1 MFYYEQMLNTAL
13 SGIMTAGLMSTILTV
28 AYGILLAS
36 LLFSAYEAW
45 TKGGDV
51 RALGVA
57 GIKYLA
63 LGALFMNSGVV
74 YERVFRDI
82 LAAFNQISHTMA
94 GVGPTDVFKSWANDI
109 YVHGSLSTTFL
120 NLVAGHIPGLL
131 SALLLLIAMIVY
143 PVAYALFAVFYS
155 LYGTILFVTG
165 PLVLALMP
173 SFGLGALARRYAI
186 NVMIFGAWG
195 LIYGIFCRLAIAI
208 NVHSMAALTS
218 ANSFAGVLAGASQEI
233 LLAVAS
239 ILFSVCILLIPFLA
253 KRIVEGDLGGSML
266 TVLGA
271 ATTMAQ
277 SLMALAAGAGGG
289 AGGMQGA
296 AAGGGGGA
304 GTGSGGGVAAASSNT
319 APAGPLTSGGGAGS
333 STTAGGSRSP
343 RGPSGGGGGGRG
355 PGDYRSPNIPHAAGW
370 LGGAVAAMA
379 VQGGQKAVA
388 AGRKM
393 LAGDG
398 QTEAAPTASTRPP
411 GSESVDEWV

>member
-1 MFYYEQMLNTAL
+1 MFYYEQMFNTAL
-13 SGIMTAGLMSTILTV
+13 SGIMSAGLMSSVLTV

-57 GIKYLA
+57 GVKYLA
-63 LGALFMNSGVV
+63 LGALFMNDGAV
-74 YERVFRDI
+74 YERVFRDV
-82 LAAFNQISHTMA
+82 LGAFNQISHTMA
-94 GVGPTDVFKSWANDI
+94 GAGPTDVFKGWANDI
-109 YVHGSLSTTFL
+109 YVQGNLSTTFL
-120 NLVAGHIPGLL
+120 NLVTGSIPGLL

-173 SFGLGALARRYAI
+173 SFGLGSLARRYAI

-208 NVHSMAALTS
+208 NVNSMAALTS

-239 ILFSVCILLIPFLA
+239 ILFSVCILLIPVLA

-277 SLMALAAGAGGG
+277 SLMSIAAGAS
-289 AGGMQGA
+289 GGMQGA

-304 GTGSGGGVAAASSNT
+304 AASSGGGVAAASSNT
-319 APAGPLTSGGGAGS
+319 APAGPSAAGGGAGS
-333 STTAGGSRSP
+333 SATSSGSHSP
-343 RGPSGGGGGGRG
+343 RGPSSSGRG
-355 PGDYRSPNIPHAAGW
+355 PGDFRPPNIPHAAGW
-370 LGGAVAAMA
+370 LGGAVAAVAMR
-379 VQGGQKAVA
+379 GGQSAVA

-393 LAGDG
+393 LGAGE
-398 QTEAAPTASTRPP
+398 QTAAAPTVSTGSP
-411 GSESVDEWV
+411 GPESVDEWV

>member
-1 MFYYEQMLNTAL
+1 MFYYESMFNTAL
-13 SGIMTAGLMSTILTV
+13 NGIVSAGLMSTVLTV

-45 TKGGDV
+45 TKGGYV

-57 GIKYLA
+57 GVKYLA
-63 LGALFMNSGVV
+63 LGALFMNDGAV
-74 YERVFRDI
+74 YERLFRDV
-82 LAAFNQISHTMA
+82 LGVFNQISHTMA
-94 GVGPTDVFKSWANDI
+94 GAGPSDVFNAWRNDLFA
-109 YVHGSLSTTFL
+109 YGATTGTFL
-120 NLVAGHIPGLL
+120 NLVTAGMPALL
-131 SALLLLIAMIVY
+131 SALLLLIAMIFY

-173 SFGLGALARRYAI
+173 SFGLGSLARRYAI
-186 NVMIFGAWG
+186 NVMIFASWG

-208 NVHSMAALTS
+208 NVNSMAALTS
-218 ANSFAGVLAGASQEI
+218 ANSFAGALAGASQEV

-239 ILFSVCILLIPFLA
+239 VLFSVCILLIPVLA

-277 SLMALAAGAGGG
+277 SLMSVAAGAS
-289 AGGMQGA
+289 GGMQGA

-304 GTGSGGGVAAASSNT
+304 AAGSGGGGVAAASSNT
-319 APAGPLTSGGGAGS
+319 APSGPSGGGAASSGS
-333 STTAGGSRSP
+333 SSP
-343 RGPSGGGGGGRG
+343 RGPSGGGSGGRG
-355 PGDYRSPNIPHAAGW
+355 PGDFRSPNIPHAAGW
-370 LGGAVAAMA
+370 LGGAVAGMAMR
-379 VQGGQKAVA
+379 GGQSAVA

-398 QTEAAPTASTRPP
+398 QPTAAPVASAPQQGT
-411 GSESVDEWV
+411 ESVDEWV

>member
-1 MFYYEQMLNTAL
+1 MFYYEQMFNTAL
-13 SGIMTAGLMSTILTV
+13 SGIMSAGLMSTILTV

-57 GIKYLA
+57 GVKYLA
-63 LGALFMNSGVV
+63 LGALFMNDGAV
-74 YERVFRDI
+74 YERVFRDV

-94 GVGPTDVFKSWANDI
+94 GAGPTDVFKGWANDI
-109 YVHGSLSTTFL
+109 YVQGNLSTTFL
-120 NLVAGHIPGLL
+120 NLVTGSIPGLL

-173 SFGLGALARRYAI
+173 SFGLGSLAKRYAI
-186 NVMIFGAWG
+186 NVMIFASWG

-208 NVHSMAALTS
+208 NVNSMAALTS

-239 ILFSVCILLIPFLA
+239 ILFSVCILLIPVLA

-277 SLMALAAGAGGG
+277 SLMSVAAGAS
-289 AGGMQGA
+289 GGMQGA

-304 GTGSGGGVAAASSNT
+304 AAGSGGGGVAAASSNT
-319 APAGPLTSGGGAGS
+319 APTGPSGGGAGGGAAS
-333 STTAGGSRSP
+333 SGSSSP
-343 RGPSGGGGGGRG
+343 RGPSGGGSGGRG
-355 PGDYRSPNIPHAAGW
+355 PGDFRSPNIPHAAGW
-370 LGGAVAAMA
+370 LGGAVAGMAMR
-379 VQGGQKAVA
+379 GGQSAVA

-398 QTEAAPTASTRPP
+398 QPTTAPAVSAPP
-411 GSESVDEWV
+411 QATESVDEWV

>member
-1 MFYYEQMLNTAL
+1 MFYYEQMFNTAL
-13 SGIMTAGLMSTILTV
+13 SGIMSAGLMSTVLTV

-57 GIKYLA
+57 GVKYLA
-63 LGALFMNSGVV
+63 LGALFMNDGAV
-74 YERVFRDI
+74 YERVFRDV
-82 LAAFNQISHTMA
+82 LGAFNQISHTMA
-94 GVGPTDVFKSWANDI
+94 GAGPTDVFKGWANDI
-109 YVHGSLSTTFL
+109 YVQGNLSTTFL
-120 NLVAGHIPGLL
+120 NLVTGSIPGLL

-173 SFGLGALARRYAI
+173 SFGLGSLARRYAI
-186 NVMIFGAWG
+186 NVMIFGSWG

-208 NVHSMAALTS
+208 NVNSMAALTS

-239 ILFSVCILLIPFLA
+239 ILFSVCILLIPVLA

-277 SLMALAAGAGGG
+277 SLMSVAAGAS
-289 AGGMQGA
+289 GGMQGA

-304 GTGSGGGVAAASSNT
+304 AAGSGGGVAAASSNT
-319 APAGPLTSGGGAGS
+319 APAGPSAAGGGAGS
-333 STTAGGSRSP
+333 SATSSGSRSP
-343 RGPSGGGGGGRG
+343 RGPSGSGRG
-355 PGDYRSPNIPHAAGW
+355 PGDFRPPNIPHAAGW
-370 LGGAVAAMA
+370 LGGAVAAVAMR
-379 VQGGQKAVA
+379 GGQSAVA

-393 LAGDG
+393 LGAGE
-398 QTEAAPTASTRPP
+398 QTAAAPTVSTGSP
-411 GSESVDEWV
+411 GPESVDEWV

>member
-1 MFYYEQMLNTAL
+1 MFYYEQMFNTAL
-13 SGIMTAGLMSTILTV
+13 SGIMSAGLMSSVLTV

-57 GIKYLA
+57 GVKYLA
-63 LGALFMNSGVV
+63 LGALFMNDGAV
-74 YERVFRDI
+74 YERVFRDV
-82 LAAFNQISHTMA
+82 LGAFNQISHTMA
-94 GVGPTDVFKSWANDI
+94 GAGPTDVFKGWANDI
-109 YVHGSLSTTFL
+109 YVQGNLSTTFL
-120 NLVAGHIPGLL
+120 NLVTGSIPGLL

-173 SFGLGALARRYAI
+173 SFGLGSLARRYAI

-208 NVHSMAALTS
+208 NVNSMAALTS

-239 ILFSVCILLIPFLA
+239 ILFSVCILLIPVLA

-277 SLMALAAGAGGG
+277 SLMSIAAGAS
-289 AGGMQGA
+289 GGMQGA

-304 GTGSGGGVAAASSNT
+304 AAGSGGGVAAASSNT
-319 APAGPLTSGGGAGS
+319 APAGPSAAGGGAGGSATS
-333 STTAGGSRSP
+333 SGSRSP
-343 RGPSGGGGGGRG
+343 RGPSGSGRG
-355 PGDYRSPNIPHAAGW
+355 PGDFRPPNIPHAAGW
-370 LGGAVAAMA
+370 LGGAVAAVAMR
-379 VQGGQKAVA
+379 GGQSAVA

-393 LAGDG
+393 LGAGE
-398 QTEAAPTASTRPP
+398 QTAAAPTVSTGSP
-411 GSESVDEWV
+411 GPESVDEWV

>member
-1 MFYYEQMLNTAL
+1 MFYYEQMFNTAL
-13 SGIMTAGLMSTILTV
+13 SGIMSAGLMSTILTV

-57 GIKYLA
+57 GVKYLA
-63 LGALFMNSGVV
+63 LGALFMNDGAV
-74 YERVFRDI
+74 YERVFRDVI
-82 LAAFNQISHTMA
+82 EAFNQISHTMA
-94 GVGPTDVFKSWANDI
+94 GAGPTDVFNAWRNDLFA
-109 YVHGSLSTTFL
+109 YGATTGTFL
-120 NLVAGHIPGLL
+120 NLVTAGMPALL

-173 SFGLGALARRYAI
+173 SFGLGSLARRYAI
-186 NVMIFGAWG
+186 NVVIFASWG

-208 NVHSMAALTS
+208 NVNSMAALTS
-218 ANSFAGVLAGASQEI
+218 ANSFAGALAGASQEV

-239 ILFSVCILLIPFLA
+239 VLFSVCILLIPVLA

-277 SLMALAAGAGGG
+277 SLMSVAAGAT
-289 AGGMQGA
+289 GGMQ
-296 AAGGGGGA
+296 AGGGGGGGGGGA
-304 GTGSGGGVAAASSNT
+304 AAGSGGGVAAASSNT
-319 APAGPLTSGGGAGS
+319 APAGPLASGGGAGGGAAS
-333 STTAGGSRSP
+333 GGSSSP
-343 RGPSGGGGGGRG
+343 RGPSGGGRG
-355 PGDYRSPNIPHAAGW
+355 PGDFRPPNIPHAAGW
-370 LGGAVAAMA
+370 LGGAVAAVAMR
-379 VQGGQKAVA
+379 GGQSAVA

-393 LAGDG
+393 LGAGE
-398 QTEAAPTASTRPP
+398 QTAAAPTVSTGSP
-411 GSESVDEWV
+411 GPESVDEWV

>member
-1 MFYYEQMLNTAL
+1 M
-13 SGIMTAGLMSTILTV
+13 SAGLMSTILTV

-57 GIKYLA
+57 GVKYLA
-63 LGALFMNSGVV
+63 LGALFMNDGAV
-74 YERVFRDI
+74 YERVFRDV
-82 LAAFNQISHTMA
+82 LGAFNQISHTMA
-94 GVGPTDVFKSWANDI
+94 GAGPTDVFKGWANDI
-109 YVHGSLSTTFL
+109 YVQGNLSTTFL
-120 NLVAGHIPGLL
+120 NLVTGSIPGLL

-173 SFGLGALARRYAI
+173 SFGLGSLARRYAI

-208 NVHSMAALTS
+208 NVNSMAALTS

-239 ILFSVCILLIPFLA
+239 ILFSVCILLIPVLA

-277 SLMALAAGAGGG
+277 SLMSIAAGAS
-289 AGGMQGA
+289 GGMQGA

-304 GTGSGGGVAAASSNT
+304 AASSGGGVAAASSNT
-319 APAGPLTSGGGAGS
+319 APAGPSAAGGGAGRSATS
-333 STTAGGSRSP
+333 SGSRSP
-343 RGPSGGGGGGRG
+343 RGPSGSGRG
-355 PGDYRSPNIPHAAGW
+355 PGDFRPPNIPHAAGW
-370 LGGAVAAMA
+370 LGGAVAAVAMR
-379 VQGGQKAVA
+379 GGQSAVA

-393 LAGDG
+393 LGAGE
-398 QTEAAPTASTRPP
+398 QTAAAPTVSTGSP
-411 GSESVDEWV
+411 GPESVDEWV

>member
-1 MFYYEQMLNTAL
+1 MFYYEQMFNTAL
-13 SGIMTAGLMSTILTV
+13 SGIMSAGLMSTVLTV

-57 GIKYLA
+57 GVKYLA
-63 LGALFMNSGVV
+63 LGALFMNDGAV
-74 YERVFRDI
+74 YERVFRDV
-82 LAAFNQISHTMA
+82 LGAFNQISHTMA
-94 GVGPTDVFKSWANDI
+94 GAGPTDVFKGWANDI
-109 YVHGSLSTTFL
+109 YVQGNLSTTFL
-120 NLVAGHIPGLL
+120 NLVTGSIPGLL

-173 SFGLGALARRYAI
+173 SFGLGSLARRYAI

-208 NVHSMAALTS
+208 NVNSMAALTS

-239 ILFSVCILLIPFLA
+239 ILFSVCILLIPVLA

-277 SLMALAAGAGGG
+277 SLMSIAAGAS
-289 AGGMQGA
+289 GGMQGA

-304 GTGSGGGVAAASSNT
+304 AAGSGGGVAAASSNT
-319 APAGPLTSGGGAGS
+319 APAGPSAAGGGAGS
-333 STTAGGSRSP
+333 SATSGGSRSP
-343 RGPSGGGGGGRG
+343 RGPSGSGRG
-355 PGDYRSPNIPHAAGW
+355 PGDFRPPNIPHAAGW
-370 LGGAVAAMA
+370 LGGAVAAVAMR
-379 VQGGQKAVA
+379 GGQSAVA

-393 LAGDG
+393 LGAGE
-398 QTEAAPTASTRPP
+398 QTAAAPTVSTGSP
-411 GSESVDEWV
+411 GPESVDEWV

>member
-1 MFYYEQMLNTAL
+1 MFYYEQMFNTAL
-13 SGIMTAGLMSTILTV
+13 NGIMTAGLMSTMLTV

-63 LGALFMNSGVV
+63 LGALFMNDGAV
-74 YERVFRDI
+74 YERVFRDV

-94 GVGPTDVFKSWANDI
+94 GVGPTDVFKAWANDI
-109 YVHGSLSTTFL
+109 YVQGSLSTTFL
-120 NLVAGHIPGLL
+120 NLVTGQIPGLL
-131 SALLLLIAMIVY
+131 SALLLLVAMIVY

-155 LYGTILFVTG
+155 LYGAILFVTG

-218 ANSFAGVLAGASQEI
+218 ANSFAGILAGASQEV

-239 ILFSVCILLIPFLA
+239 ILFSVCILLIPVLA

-277 SLMALAAGAGGG
+277 SLMSVAAGAS
-289 AGGMQGA
+289 GGMQGA

-304 GTGSGGGVAAASSNT
+304 AAGSGGGVAAASSNT
-319 APAGPLTSGGGAGS
+319 APAGPSAAGGGAGS
-333 STTAGGSRSP
+333 SATSSGSRSP
-343 RGPSGGGGGGRG
+343 RGPSGSGRG
-355 PGDYRSPNIPHAAGW
+355 PGDFRPPNIPHAAGW
-370 LGGAVAAMA
+370 LGGAVAAVAMR
-379 VQGGQKAVA
+379 GGQSAVA

-393 LAGDG
+393 LGAGE
-398 QTEAAPTASTRPP
+398 QTAAAPTVSKGSP
-411 GSESVDEWV
+411 GPESVDEWV

>member
-1 MFYYEQMLNTAL
+1 MFYYEQMFNTAL
-13 SGIMTAGLMSTILTV
+13 SGIMSAGLMSSVLTV

-57 GIKYLA
+57 GVKYLA
-63 LGALFMNSGVV
+63 LGALFMNDGAV
-74 YERVFRDI
+74 YERVFRDV
-82 LAAFNQISHTMA
+82 LGAFNQISHTMA
-94 GVGPTDVFKSWANDI
+94 GAGPTDVFKGWANDI
-109 YVHGSLSTTFL
+109 YVQGNLSTTFL
-120 NLVAGHIPGLL
+120 NLVTGSIPGLL

-173 SFGLGALARRYAI
+173 SFGLGSLARRYAI

-208 NVHSMAALTS
+208 NVNSMAALTS

-239 ILFSVCILLIPFLA
+239 ILFSVCILLIPVLA

-277 SLMALAAGAGGG
+277 SLMSIAAGAS
-289 AGGMQGA
+289 GGMQGA

-304 GTGSGGGVAAASSNT
+304 AAGSGGGVAAASSNT
-319 APAGPLTSGGGAGS
+319 APAGPSAAGGGAGS
-333 STTAGGSRSP
+333 SATFSGSHSP
-343 RGPSGGGGGGRG
+343 RGPSGSGRG
-355 PGDYRSPNIPHAAGW
+355 PGDFRPPNIPHAAGW
-370 LGGAVAAMA
+370 LGGAVAAVAMR
-379 VQGGQKAVA
+379 GGQSAVA

-393 LAGDG
+393 LGAGE
-398 QTEAAPTASTRPP
+398 QTAAAPTVSRGSP
-411 GSESVDEWV
+411 GPESVDEWV

>member
-1 MFYYEQMLNTAL
+1 MFYYEQMFNTAL
-13 SGIMTAGLMSTILTV
+13 SGIMSAGLMSSVLTV

-57 GIKYLA
+57 GVKYLA
-63 LGALFMNSGVV
+63 LGALFMNDGAV
-74 YERVFRDI
+74 YERVFRDV
-82 LAAFNQISHTMA
+82 LGAFNQISHTMA
-94 GVGPTDVFKSWANDI
+94 GAGPTDVFKGWANDI
-109 YVHGSLSTTFL
+109 YVQGNLSTTFL
-120 NLVAGHIPGLL
+120 NLVTGSIPGLL

-155 LYGTILFVTG
+155 LYGAILFVTG

-173 SFGLGALARRYAI
+173 SFGLGSLARRYAI

-208 NVHSMAALTS
+208 NVNSMAALTS

-239 ILFSVCILLIPFLA
+239 ILFSVCILLIPVLA

-277 SLMALAAGAGGG
+277 SLMSVAAGAS
-289 AGGMQGA
+289 GGMQGA
-296 AAGGGGGA
+296 AAGAGGGA
-304 GTGSGGGVAAASSNT
+304 PAGSGGGVAAASSNT
-319 APAGPLTSGGGAGS
+319 APAGPSAAGGGAGS
-333 STTAGGSRSP
+333 SATSSGSRSP
-343 RGPSGGGGGGRG
+343 RGPSGSGRG
-355 PGDYRSPNIPHAAGW
+355 PGDFRPPNIPHAAGW
-370 LGGAVAAMA
+370 LGGAVAAVAMR
-379 VQGGQKAVA
+379 GGQSAVA

-393 LAGDG
+393 LGAGE
-398 QTEAAPTASTRPP
+398 QTAAAPTVSTGSP
-411 GSESVDEWV
+411 GPESVDEWV

>member
-1 MFYYEQMLNTAL
+1 MFYYESMFNTAL
-13 SGIMTAGLMSTILTV
+13 NGIVSAGLMSTVLTV

-57 GIKYLA
+57 GVKYLA
-63 LGALFMNSGVV
+63 LGALFMNDGAV
-74 YERVFRDI
+74 YERVFRDV
-82 LAAFNQISHTMA
+82 LGAFNQISHTMA
-94 GVGPTDVFKSWANDI
+94 GAGPTDVFNAWRNDLFA
-109 YVHGSLSTTFL
+109 YGATTGTFL
-120 NLVAGHIPGLL
+120 NLVTAGMPALL

-173 SFGLGALARRYAI
+173 SFGLGSLARRYAV
-186 NVMIFGAWG
+186 NVMIFASWG

-208 NVHSMAALTS
+208 NVNSMAALTS
-218 ANSFAGVLAGASQEI
+218 ANSFAGALAGASQEV

-239 ILFSVCILLIPFLA
+239 VLFSVCILLIPVLA

-277 SLMALAAGAGGG
+277 SLMSMAAGVS
-289 AGGMQGA
+289 GGMQGA

-304 GTGSGGGVAAASSNT
+304 GAGSGVGVAAASSNT
-319 APAGPLTSGGGAGS
+319 APAGPSTAGGGAGGS
-333 STTAGGSRSP
+333 APFGGSRSP
-343 RGPSGGGGGGRG
+343 RGPSGSGRG
-355 PGDYRSPNIPHAAGW
+355 PGDLRPPNIPHAAGW
-370 LGGAVAAMA
+370 LGGALAAVAMR
-379 VQGGQKAVA
+379 GGQNAVA

-393 LAGDG
+393 LGAGE
-398 QTEAAPTASTRPP
+398 QTAATPTVSTASP
-411 GSESVDEWV
+411 GPESVDEWV

>member
-1 MFYYEQMLNTAL
+1 MFYYEQMFNTAL
-13 SGIMTAGLMSTILTV
+13 SGIMSAGLMSSVLTV

-57 GIKYLA
+57 GVKYLA
-63 LGALFMNSGVV
+63 LGALFMNDGAV
-74 YERVFRDI
+74 YERVFRDV
-82 LAAFNQISHTMA
+82 LGAFNQISHTMA
-94 GVGPTDVFKSWANDI
+94 GAGPTDVFKGWANDI
-109 YVHGSLSTTFL
+109 YVQGNLSTTFL
-120 NLVAGHIPGLL
+120 NLVTGSIPGLL

-173 SFGLGALARRYAI
+173 SFGLGSLARRYAI

-208 NVHSMAALTS
+208 NVNSMAALTS

-239 ILFSVCILLIPFLA
+239 ILFSVCILLIPVLA

-277 SLMALAAGAGGG
+277 SLMSIAAGAS
-289 AGGMQGA
+289 GGMQGA

-304 GTGSGGGVAAASSNT
+304 AASSGGGVAAASSNT
-319 APAGPLTSGGGAGS
+319 APAGPSAAGGRAGS
-333 STTAGGSRSP
+333 SATSSGSSSP
-343 RGPSGGGGGGRG
+343 RGPSGSGRG
-355 PGDYRSPNIPHAAGW
+355 PGDFRPPNIPHAAGW
-370 LGGAVAAMA
+370 LGGAVAAVAMR
-379 VQGGQKAVA
+379 GGQSAVA

-393 LAGDG
+393 LGAGE
-398 QTEAAPTASTRPP
+398 QTAAAPTVSTGSP
-411 GSESVDEWV
+411 GPESVDEWV

>member
-1 MFYYEQMLNTAL
+1 MFYYESMFNTAL
-13 SGIMTAGLMSTILTV
+13 NGIIAAGLMSTVLTV

-57 GIKYLA
+57 GVKYLA
-63 LGALFMNSGVV
+63 LGALFMNDGAV
-74 YERVFRDI
+74 YERVFRDV
-82 LAAFNQISHTMA
+82 LGAFNQISHTMA
-94 GVGPTDVFKSWANDI
+94 GAGPTDVFNAWRNDLFA
-109 YVHGSLSTTFL
+109 YGATTGTFL
-120 NLVAGHIPGLL
+120 NLVTAGMPALL
-131 SALLLLIAMIVY
+131 SALLLLVAMIVY

-173 SFGLGALARRYAI
+173 SFGLGSLARRYAV
-186 NVMIFGAWG
+186 NVMIFASWG

-208 NVHSMAALTS
+208 NVNSMAALTS
-218 ANSFAGVLAGASQEI
+218 ANSFAGALAGASQEV

-239 ILFSVCILLIPFLA
+239 VLFSVCILLIPVLA

-277 SLMALAAGAGGG
+277 SLMSIAAGAS
-289 AGGMQGA
+289 GGMQGA

-304 GTGSGGGVAAASSNT
+304 AAGSGGGVAAASSNT
-319 APAGPLTSGGGAGS
+319 APAGPLAAGGGAGS
-333 STTAGGSRSP
+333 SATSGGSRSP
-343 RGPSGGGGGGRG
+343 RGPSGSGRG
-355 PGDYRSPNIPHAAGW
+355 PGDLRPPNIPHAVGW
-370 LGGAVAAMA
+370 LGGALAAVA
-379 VQGGQKAVA
+379 VRGGQSAVA

-393 LAGDG
+393 LGAAE
-398 QTEAAPTASTRPP
+398 QTAAAPTVSTGSP
-411 GSESVDEWV
+411 GPESVDEWV

>member
-1 MFYYEQMLNTAL
+1 MFYYESMFNTAL
-13 SGIMTAGLMSTILTV
+13 NGIIAAGLMSTVLTV

-57 GIKYLA
+57 GVKYLA
-63 LGALFMNSGVV
+63 LGALFMNDGAV
-74 YERVFRDI
+74 YERVFRDV
-82 LAAFNQISHTMA
+82 LGAFNQISHTMA
-94 GVGPTDVFKSWANDI
+94 GAGPTDVFKGWANDI
-109 YVHGSLSTTFL
+109 YVQGNLSTTFL
-120 NLVAGHIPGLL
+120 NLVTGSIPGLL

-173 SFGLGALARRYAI
+173 SFGLGSLARRYAI

-208 NVHSMAALTS
+208 NVNSMPALTS

-239 ILFSVCILLIPFLA
+239 ILFSVCILLIPVLA

-277 SLMALAAGAGGG
+277 SLMSVAAGAS
-289 AGGMQGA
+289 GGMQA
-296 AAGGGGGA
+296 AAARGGGGA
-304 GTGSGGGVAAASSNT
+304 AAGSGGGVAAASSNT
-319 APAGPLTSGGGAGS
+319 APAGPSVAGGGAGS
-333 STTAGGSRSP
+333 SSTSGGSRSP
-343 RGPSGGGGGGRG
+343 RGPSGSGRG
-355 PGDYRSPNIPHAAGW
+355 PGDLRPPNLPHAAGW
-370 LGGAVAAMA
+370 IGGALAAVAMR
-379 VQGGQKAVA
+379 GGQSAVA
-388 AGRKM
+388 AGRKQ
-393 LAGDG
+393 LGDVG
-398 QTEAAPTASTRPP
+398 PN
-411 GSESVDEWV
+411 G

>member
-1 MFYYEQMLNTAL
+1 MFYYEQMFNTAL
-13 SGIMTAGLMSTILTV
+13 SGIMTAGLMSTMLTV

-63 LGALFMNSGVV
+63 LGALFMNDGAV
-74 YERVFRDI
+74 YERVFRDV
-82 LAAFNQISHTMA
+82 LGAFNQISPTMA
-94 GVGPTDVFKSWANDI
+94 GVGPTDVFKAWANDI
-109 YVHGSLSTTFL
+109 YVQGSLSTTFL
-120 NLVAGHIPGLL
+120 NLVTGQIPGLL
-131 SALLLLIAMIVY
+131 SALLLLVAMIVY

-218 ANSFAGVLAGASQEI
+218 ANSFAGILAGASQEV

-239 ILFSVCILLIPFLA
+239 ILFSVCILLIPVLA
-253 KRIVEGDLGGSML
+253 KRIVEGDLGGSVL

-277 SLMALAAGAGGG
+277 SLMSVAAGAS
-289 AGGMQGA
+289 GGMQGA

-304 GTGSGGGVAAASSNT
+304 AAASGGGVAAASSNT
-319 APAGPLTSGGGAGS
+319 APAGPSAAGGGAGS
-333 STTAGGSRSP
+333 SATSSGSRSP
-343 RGPSGGGGGGRG
+343 RGPSGSGRG
-355 PGDYRSPNIPHAAGW
+355 PGDFRPPNIPHAAGW
-370 LGGAVAAMA
+370 LGGAVAAVAMR
-379 VQGGQKAVA
+379 GGQSAVA

-393 LAGDG
+393 LGAGER
-398 QTEAAPTASTRPP
+398 TAAAPTVSKGSP
-411 GSESVDEWV
+411 GAESVDEWV

>member
-1 MFYYEQMLNTAL
+1 MFYYEQMFNTAL
-13 SGIMTAGLMSTILTV
+13 SGIMSAGLMSSVLTV

-57 GIKYLA
+57 GVKYLA
-63 LGALFMNSGVV
+63 LGALFMNDGAV
-74 YERVFRDI
+74 YERVFRDV
-82 LAAFNQISHTMA
+82 LGAFNQISHTMA
-94 GVGPTDVFKSWANDI
+94 GAGPTDVFKGWANDI
-109 YVHGSLSTTFL
+109 YVQGNLSTTFL
-120 NLVAGHIPGLL
+120 NLVTGSIPGLL

-173 SFGLGALARRYAI
+173 SFGLGSLARRYAI

-208 NVHSMAALTS
+208 NVNSMAALTS

-239 ILFSVCILLIPFLA
+239 ILFSVCILLIPVLA

-277 SLMALAAGAGGG
+277 SLMSIAAGAS
-289 AGGMQGA
+289 GGMQGA

-304 GTGSGGGVAAASSNT
+304 AAGSGGGVAAASSNT
-319 APAGPLTSGGGAGS
+319 APAGPSAAGGGAGS
-333 STTAGGSRSP
+333 SATSSGSHSP
-343 RGPSGGGGGGRG
+343 RGPSGSGRG
-355 PGDYRSPNIPHAAGW
+355 PGDLRPPNIPHAAGW
-370 LGGAVAAMA
+370 LGGALAAVAMRS
-379 VQGGQKAVA
+379 GQSAVA

-393 LAGDG
+393 LGAGE
-398 QTEAAPTASTRPP
+398 QTAAAPTVSRGSP
-411 GSESVDEWV
+411 GPESVDEWV

>member
-1 MFYYEQMLNTAL
+1 MFYYEQMFNTAL
-13 SGIMTAGLMSTILTV
+13 GGIMSAGLMSTILTV

-57 GIKYLA
+57 GVKYLA
-63 LGALFMNSGVV
+63 LGALFMNDGAV
-74 YERVFRDI
+74 YERVFRDV
-82 LAAFNQISHTMA
+82 LGAFNQISHTMA
-94 GVGPTDVFKSWANDI
+94 GAGPTDVFKGWANDI
-109 YVHGSLSTTFL
+109 YVQGNLSTTFL
-120 NLVAGHIPGLL
+120 NLVTGSIPGLL

-155 LYGTILFVTG
+155 LYGAILFVTG

-173 SFGLGALARRYAI
+173 SFGLGSLARRYAI

-208 NVHSMAALTS
+208 NVNSMAALTS

-239 ILFSVCILLIPFLA
+239 ILFSVCILLIPVLA

-277 SLMALAAGAGGG
+277 SLMSVAAGAS
-289 AGGMQGA
+289 GGMQGA
-296 AAGGGGGA
+296 AAGGGGGGA
-304 GTGSGGGVAAASSNT
+304 AGSGGGVAAASSNT
-319 APAGPLTSGGGAGS
+319 APPGPSAAGGGAGS
-333 STTAGGSRSP
+333 SATSSGARSP
-343 RGPSGGGGGGRG
+343 SGPSGSGRG
-355 PGDYRSPNIPHAAGW
+355 PGDFRPPNIPHAAGW
-370 LGGAVAAMA
+370 LGGAVAAVA
-379 VQGGQKAVA
+379 LRSGQSAVA

-393 LAGDG
+393 LGAGE
-398 QTEAAPTASTRPP
+398 QTAATPTVSTGSPRP
-411 GSESVDEWV
+411 ESVDEWV

>member
-1 MFYYEQMLNTAL
+1 MFYYEQMFNTAL
-13 SGIMTAGLMSTILTV
+13 SGIMSAGLMSSVLTV

-57 GIKYLA
+57 GVKYLA
-63 LGALFMNSGVV
+63 LGALFMNDGAV
-74 YERVFRDI
+74 YERVFRDV
-82 LAAFNQISHTMA
+82 LGAFNQISHTMA
-94 GVGPTDVFKSWANDI
+94 GAGPTDVFKGWANDI
-109 YVHGSLSTTFL
+109 YVQGNLSTTFL
-120 NLVAGHIPGLL
+120 NLVTGSIPGLL

-173 SFGLGALARRYAI
+173 SFGLGSLARRYAI

-208 NVHSMAALTS
+208 NVNSMAALTS

-239 ILFSVCILLIPFLA
+239 ILFSVCILLIPVLA

-277 SLMALAAGAGGG
+277 SLMSIAAGAS
-289 AGGMQGA
+289 GGMQGA

-304 GTGSGGGVAAASSNT
+304 AASSGGGVAAASSNT
-319 APAGPLTSGGGAGS
+319 APAGPSAAGGGAGGSATS
-333 STTAGGSRSP
+333 SGSRSP
-343 RGPSGGGGGGRG
+343 RGPSGSGRG
-355 PGDYRSPNIPHAAGW
+355 PGDFRPPNIPHAAGW
-370 LGGAVAAMA
+370 LGGAVAAVAMR
-379 VQGGQKAVA
+379 GGQSAVA

-393 LAGDG
+393 LGAGE
-398 QTEAAPTASTRPP
+398 QTAAAPTVSTGSP
-411 GSESVDEWV
+411 GPESVDEWV

>member
-1 MFYYEQMLNTAL
+1 MFYYEQMFNTAL
-13 SGIMTAGLMSTILTV
+13 SGIMSAGLMSSVLTV

-57 GIKYLA
+57 GVKYLA
-63 LGALFMNSGVV
+63 LGALFMNDGAV
-74 YERVFRDI
+74 YERVFRDV
-82 LAAFNQISHTMA
+82 LGAFNQISHTMA
-94 GVGPTDVFKSWANDI
+94 GAGPTDVFKGWANDI
-109 YVHGSLSTTFL
+109 YVQGNLSTTFL
-120 NLVAGHIPGLL
+120 NLVTGSIPGLL

-173 SFGLGALARRYAI
+173 SFGLGSLARRYAI

-208 NVHSMAALTS
+208 NVNSMAALTS

-239 ILFSVCILLIPFLA
+239 ILFSVCILLIPVLA

-277 SLMALAAGAGGG
+277 SLMSIAAGAS
-289 AGGMQGA
+289 GGMQGA
-296 AAGGGGGA
+296 AAGGGGSA
-304 GTGSGGGVAAASSNT
+304 AAGSGSGVAAASSNT
-319 APAGPLTSGGGAGS
+319 APAGPSAAGGGAGS
-333 STTAGGSRSP
+333 SATSSGSRSP
-343 RGPSGGGGGGRG
+343 RGPSGSGRG
-355 PGDYRSPNIPHAAGW
+355 PGDFRPPNIPHAAGW
-370 LGGAVAAMA
+370 LGGAVAAVAMR
-379 VQGGQKAVA
+379 GGQSAVA

-393 LAGDG
+393 LGAGE
-398 QTEAAPTASTRPP
+398 QTAAAPTVSAGSRP
-411 GSESVDEWV
+411 ESVDEWV

>member
-1 MFYYEQMLNTAL
+1 MFYYEQMFNTAL
-13 SGIMTAGLMSTILTV
+13 SGIMSAGLMSSVLTV

-57 GIKYLA
+57 GVKYLA
-63 LGALFMNSGVV
+63 LGALFMNDGAV
-74 YERVFRDI
+74 YERVFRDV
-82 LAAFNQISHTMA
+82 LGAFNQISHTMA
-94 GVGPTDVFKSWANDI
+94 GAGPTDVFKGWANDI
-109 YVHGSLSTTFL
+109 YVQGNLSTTFL
-120 NLVAGHIPGLL
+120 NLVTGSIPGLL

-155 LYGTILFVTG
+155 LYGAILFVTG

-173 SFGLGALARRYAI
+173 SFGLGSLARRYAI

-208 NVHSMAALTS
+208 NVNSMAALTS

-239 ILFSVCILLIPFLA
+239 ILFSVCILLIPVLA

-277 SLMALAAGAGGG
+277 SLMSIAAGAS
-289 AGGMQGA
+289 GGMQGA

-304 GTGSGGGVAAASSNT
+304 AASSGGGVAAASSNT
-319 APAGPLTSGGGAGS
+319 APAGPSAAGGGAGS
-333 STTAGGSRSP
+333 SATSSGSRSP
-343 RGPSGGGGGGRG
+343 RGPSASGRG
-355 PGDYRSPNIPHAAGW
+355 PGDFRPPNIPHAAGW
-370 LGGAVAAMA
+370 LGGAVAAVAMR
-379 VQGGQKAVA
+379 GGQSAVA

-393 LAGDG
+393 LGAGE
-398 QTEAAPTASTRPP
+398 QTAAAPTVSTGSP
-411 GSESVDEWV
+411 GPESVDEWV

>member
-1 MFYYEQMLNTAL
+1 MFYYEQMFNTAL
-13 SGIMTAGLMSTILTV
+13 NGIMSAGLMSTILTV

-57 GIKYLA
+57 SVKYLA
-63 LGALFMNSGVV
+63 LGALFMNDGAV
-74 YERVFRDI
+74 YERVFRDV
-82 LAAFNQISHTMA
+82 LGAFNQISHTMA
-94 GVGPTDVFKSWANDI
+94 GAGPSDVFNAWRNDLFA
-109 YVHGSLSTTFL
+109 YGATTGTFL
-120 NLVAGHIPGLL
+120 NLVTAGMPALL
-131 SALLLLIAMIVY
+131 SALLLLIAMIFY

-173 SFGLGALARRYAI
+173 SFGLGSLARRYAI
-186 NVMIFGAWG
+186 NVMIFASWG

-208 NVHSMAALTS
+208 NVNSMAALTS
-218 ANSFAGVLAGASQEI
+218 ANSFAGALAGASQEV

-239 ILFSVCILLIPFLA
+239 VLFSVCILLIPVLA

-277 SLMALAAGAGGG
+277 SLMSVAAGAS
-289 AGGMQGA
+289 GGMQGA

-304 GTGSGGGVAAASSNT
+304 AAGSGGGGVAAASSNT
-319 APAGPLTSGGGAGS
+319 APAGPSGGGAGGGAAS
-333 STTAGGSRSP
+333 SGSSSP
-343 RGPSGGGGGGRG
+343 RGPSRGGSGGRG
-355 PGDYRSPNIPHAAGW
+355 PGDFRSPNIPHAAGW
-370 LGGAVAAMA
+370 LGGAVAGMAMR
-379 VQGGQKAVA
+379 GGQSAVA

-393 LAGDG
+393 LAGGG
-398 QTEAAPTASTRPP
+398 QPTTAPAASAPP
-411 GSESVDEWV
+411 QGTESVDEWV

>member
-1 MFYYEQMLNTAL
+1 MFYYEQMFNTAL
-13 SGIMTAGLMSTILTV
+13 NGIMSAGLMSTILTV

-57 GIKYLA
+57 GVKYLA
-63 LGALFMNSGVV
+63 LGALFMNNGAV
-74 YERVFRDI
+74 YERVFRDV
-82 LAAFNQISHTMA
+82 LGAFNQISHTMA
-94 GVGPTDVFKSWANDI
+94 GAGPTDVFNAWRND
-109 YVHGSLSTTFL
+109 YLRTALSTTFL
-120 NLVAGHIPGLL
+120 NLVTAGDASTPERP
-131 SALLLLIAMIVY
+131 SSLIAMIVY

-173 SFGLGALARRYAI
+173 SFGLGSLARRYAI
-186 NVMIFGAWG
+186 NVMIFASWG

-208 NVHSMAALTS
+208 NVNSMAALTS
-218 ANSFAGVLAGASQEI
+218 ANSFAGALAGASQEI

-239 ILFSVCILLIPFLA
+239 VLFSVCILLIPVLA

-277 SLMALAAGAGGG
+277 SLMSVAAGAS
-289 AGGMQGA
+289 GGMQGA

-304 GTGSGGGVAAASSNT
+304 AAGSGGGVAAASSNT
-319 APAGPLTSGGGAGS
+319 APTGPSRRRWSGECRIWRF
-333 STTAGGSRSP
+333 RSP
-343 RGPSGGGGGGRG
+343 RGPSGSGSGGRG
-355 PGDYRSPNIPHAAGW
+355 PGDFRSPNIPHAAGW

-379 VQGGQKAVA
+379 MRGGQSAVA

-393 LAGDG
+393 LAGDE
-398 QTEAAPTASTRPP
+398 QTAAAPTASAPPP
-411 GSESVDEWV
+411 GPESVDEWV

>member
-1 MFYYEQMLNTAL
+1 MFYYEQMFNTAL
-13 SGIMTAGLMSTILTV
+13 SGIMSAGLMSSVLTV

-57 GIKYLA
+57 GVKYLA
-63 LGALFMNSGVV
+63 LGALFMNDGAV
-74 YERVFRDI
+74 YERVFRDV
-82 LAAFNQISHTMA
+82 LGAFNQISHTMA
-94 GVGPTDVFKSWANDI
+94 GAGPTDVFKGWANDI
-109 YVHGSLSTTFL
+109 YVQGNLSTTFL
-120 NLVAGHIPGLL
+120 NLVTGSIPGLL

-173 SFGLGALARRYAI
+173 SFGLGSLARRYAI

-208 NVHSMAALTS
+208 NVNSMAALTS

-239 ILFSVCILLIPFLA
+239 ILFSVCILLIPVLA

-277 SLMALAAGAGGG
+277 SLMSIAAGAS
-289 AGGMQGA
+289 GGMQGA

-304 GTGSGGGVAAASSNT
+304 AAGSGGGVAAASSNT
-319 APAGPLTSGGGAGS
+319 APAGPSAAGGGAGS
-333 STTAGGSRSP
+333 SVTSSGSHSP
-343 RGPSGGGGGGRG
+343 RGPSGSGRG
-355 PGDYRSPNIPHAAGW
+355 PGDFRPPNIPHAAGW
-370 LGGAVAAMA
+370 LGGAVAAVAMR
-379 VQGGQKAVA
+379 GGQSAVA

-393 LAGDG
+393 LGAGE
-398 QTEAAPTASTRPP
+398 QTAAAPTVSRGSP
-411 GSESVDEWV
+411 GPESVDEWV

>member
-1 MFYYEQMLNTAL
+1 MFYHEQMFNTAL
-13 SGIMTAGLMSTILTV
+13 SGIMSAGLMSTILTV

-57 GIKYLA
+57 GVKYLA
-63 LGALFMNSGVV
+63 LGALFMNNGAV
-74 YERVFRDI
+74 YERVFRDV

-94 GVGPTDVFKSWANDI
+94 GAGPTDVFKGWANDI
-109 YVHGSLSTTFL
+109 YVQGNLSTTFL
-120 NLVAGHIPGLL
+120 NLVTGSIPGLL

-173 SFGLGALARRYAI
+173 SFGLGSLARRYAI
-186 NVMIFGAWG
+186 NVMIFASWG

-208 NVHSMAALTS
+208 NVNSMAALTS

-239 ILFSVCILLIPFLA
+239 ILFSVCILLIPVLA

-277 SLMALAAGAGGG
+277 SLLSVAAGASGGL
-289 AGGMQGA
+289 QGA

-304 GTGSGGGVAAASSNT
+304 AAGSGGGGVAAASSNT
-319 APAGPLTSGGGAGS
+319 APVGPSGAG
-333 STTAGGSRSP
+333 AAVGGSSSP
-343 RGPSGGGGGGRG
+343 RGPSGGASIGRG
-355 PGDYRSPNIPHAAGW
+355 PGDFRPPNIPHAAGW
-370 LGGAVAAMA
+370 LGGAVAGMAMR
-379 VQGGQKAVA
+379 GGQSAVA

-393 LAGDG
+393 LAGDA
-398 QTEAAPTASTRPP
+398 QPTTVPTASAPP
-411 GSESVDEWV
+411 SGPESVDEWV

>member
-1 MFYYEQMLNTAL
+1 MFYYEQMFNTAL
-13 SGIMTAGLMSTILTV
+13 SGIMSAGLMSSVLTV

-57 GIKYLA
+57 GVKYLA
-63 LGALFMNSGVV
+63 LGALFMNDGAV
-74 YERVFRDI
+74 YERVFRDV
-82 LAAFNQISHTMA
+82 LGAFNQISHTMA
-94 GVGPTDVFKSWANDI
+94 GAGPTDVFKGWANDI
-109 YVHGSLSTTFL
+109 YVQGNLSTTFL
-120 NLVAGHIPGLL
+120 NLVTGSIPGLL

-173 SFGLGALARRYAI
+173 SFGLGSLARRYAI

-195 LIYGIFCRLAIAI
+195 LIYGIFCRPAIAI
-208 NVHSMAALTS
+208 NVNSMAALTS

-239 ILFSVCILLIPFLA
+239 ILFSVCILLIPVLA

-277 SLMALAAGAGGG
+277 SLMSIAAGAS
-289 AGGMQGA
+289 GGMQGA

-304 GTGSGGGVAAASSNT
+304 AASSGGGVAAASSNT
-319 APAGPLTSGGGAGS
+319 APAGPSAAGGGAGGSATS
-333 STTAGGSRSP
+333 SGSRSP
-343 RGPSGGGGGGRG
+343 RGPSGSGRG
-355 PGDYRSPNIPHAAGW
+355 PGDFRPPNIPHAAGW
-370 LGGAVAAMA
+370 LGGAVAAVAMR
-379 VQGGQKAVA
+379 GGQSAVA

-393 LAGDG
+393 LGAGE
-398 QTEAAPTASTRPP
+398 QTAAAPTVSTGSP
-411 GSESVDEWV
+411 GPESVDEWV

>member
-1 MFYYEQMLNTAL
+1 MFYYEQMFNTAL
-13 SGIMTAGLMSTILTV
+13 SGIMSAGLMSTILTV

-57 GIKYLA
+57 GVKYLA
-63 LGALFMNSGVV
+63 LGALFMNDGAV
-74 YERVFRDI
+74 YERVFRDVI
-82 LAAFNQISHTMA
+82 EAFNQISHTMA
-94 GVGPTDVFKSWANDI
+94 GAGPTDVFNAWRNDLFA
-109 YVHGSLSTTFL
+109 YGATTGTFL
-120 NLVAGHIPGLL
+120 NLVTAGMPALL

-173 SFGLGALARRYAI
+173 SFGLGSLARRYAI
-186 NVMIFGAWG
+186 NVVIFASWG

-208 NVHSMAALTS
+208 NVNSMAALTS
-218 ANSFAGVLAGASQEI
+218 ANSFAGALAGASQEV

-239 ILFSVCILLIPFLA
+239 VLFSVCILLIPVLA

-277 SLMALAAGAGGG
+277 SLMSVAAGAT
-289 AGGMQGA
+289 GGMQ
-296 AAGGGGGA
+296 AGGGGGGGGGGA
-304 GTGSGGGVAAASSNT
+304 AAGSGGGVAAASSNT
-319 APAGPLTSGGGAGS
+319 APAGPSGGGAASGGS
-333 STTAGGSRSP
+333 SSP
-343 RGPSGGGGGGRG
+343 RGPSGGGSGGRG
-355 PGDYRSPNIPHAAGW
+355 TDPACGPSSTFRDAIWVATVAGTQLRTRSLVYRTKRKTLPSRWQPHTKPNSLRASPFQ
-370 LGGAVAAMA
+370 VAS
-379 VQGGQKAVA
+379 
-388 AGRKM
+388 
-393 LAGDG
+393 
-398 QTEAAPTASTRPP
+398 PCSRP
-411 GSESVDEWV
+411 WIYWK

>member
-1 MFYYEQMLNTAL
+1 MFYYEQMFNTAL
-13 SGIMTAGLMSTILTV
+13 SGIMSAGLMSSVLTV

-57 GIKYLA
+57 GVKYLA
-63 LGALFMNSGVV
+63 LGALFMNDGAV
-74 YERVFRDI
+74 YERVFRDV
-82 LAAFNQISHTMA
+82 LGAFNQISHTMA
-94 GVGPTDVFKSWANDI
+94 GAGPTDVFKGWANDI
-109 YVHGSLSTTFL
+109 YVQGNLSTTFL
-120 NLVAGHIPGLL
+120 NLVTGSIPGLL

-155 LYGTILFVTG
+155 LYGAILFVTG

-173 SFGLGALARRYAI
+173 SFGLGSLARRYAI

-208 NVHSMAALTS
+208 NVNSMAALTS

-239 ILFSVCILLIPFLA
+239 ILFSVCILLIPVLA

-277 SLMALAAGAGGG
+277 SLMSIAAGAS
-289 AGGMQGA
+289 GGMQGA

-304 GTGSGGGVAAASSNT
+304 AASSGGGVAAASSNT
-319 APAGPLTSGGGAGS
+319 APAGPSAAGGGAGS
-333 STTAGGSRSP
+333 SATSSGSRSP
-343 RGPSGGGGGGRG
+343 RGPSGSGRG
-355 PGDYRSPNIPHAAGW
+355 PGDFRPPNIPHAAGW
-370 LGGAVAAMA
+370 LGGAVAAVAMR
-379 VQGGQKAVA
+379 GGQSAVA

-393 LAGDG
+393 LGAGE
-398 QTEAAPTASTRPP
+398 QTAAAPTVSTGSP
-411 GSESVDEWV
+411 GPESVDDWV